1 MKKLI
6 AVPVVAVIA
15 AVGAASAA
23 GFVGGVSAGPVQS
36 GDTWDLECAH
46 SASVVE
52 WGTNESAAVPYVD
65 NGLIKLTDSECQGQA
80 VHMVALKPDGT
91 ELARFQSK
99 RLASTLGSGE
109 QFIRLFHAGS
119 PSSGVPVSDL
129 NAVRITVD
137 PGYPSMTVGGSNTNP
152 PPTS

>member
-23 GFVGGVSAGPVQS
+23 GFAGGVSAGPVQS
-36 GDTWDLECAH
+36 GQTDKLDCAN

-52 WGTNESAAVPYVD
+52 WGTNDDKPVPYVD
-65 NGLIKLTDSECQGQA
+65 TALVKLSDSTCQGNV
-80 VHMVALKPDGT
+80 VHLIALTEDGR
-91 ELARFQSK
+91 ELARFGSK
-99 RLASTLGSGE
+99 RLSANLASGT
-109 QFIRLFHAGS
+109 QYIRLSTAGS
-119 PSSGVPVSDL
+119 PNSGVPIEDL

-137 PGYPSMTVGGSNTNP
+137 PGYPGQGGPSAGSNTN
-152 PPTS
+152 